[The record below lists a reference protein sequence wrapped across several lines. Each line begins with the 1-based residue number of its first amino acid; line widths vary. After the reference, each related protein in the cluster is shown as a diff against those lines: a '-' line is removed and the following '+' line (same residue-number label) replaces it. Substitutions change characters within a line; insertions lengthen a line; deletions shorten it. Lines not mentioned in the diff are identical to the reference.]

1 MARFPSLKAKKLIRV
16 LEAQP
21 LGYRIARQK
30 GSHRKMEAPNH
41 PAITFAFHDNQTI
54 RPRPSRTS
62 SAIRSALPNVM
73 RSRYSEEAM
82 TVRVLYRQ
90 DEDTW
95 VASSPDV
102 PRWTVVADTYA
113 EAHQLAE
120 EGVRFAL
127 EREDLTVEHYVP
139 AGVAVAA

>member
-1 MARFPSLKAKKLIRV
+1 ML
-16 LEAQP
+16 
-21 LGYRIARQK
+21 
-30 GSHRKMEAPNH
+30 SH
-41 PAITFAFHDNQTI
+41 
-54 RPRPSRTS
+54 
-62 SAIRSALPNVM
+62 
-73 RSRYSEEAM
+73 YSETTM

-127 EREDLTVEHYVP
+127 ERDDLTVEHYVP
-139 AGVAVAA
+139 ASVAVAA

>member
-1 MARFPSLKAKKLIRV
+1 
-16 LEAQP
+16 
-21 LGYRIARQK
+21 
-30 GSHRKMEAPNH
+30 
-41 PAITFAFHDNQTI
+41 
-54 RPRPSRTS
+54 
-62 SAIRSALPNVM
+62 M

-102 PRWTVVADTYA
+102 PRWTVVADTYS

-120 EGVRFAL
+120 DGVRFVL

>member
-1 MARFPSLKAKKLIRV
+1 ML
-16 LEAQP
+16 
-21 LGYRIARQK
+21 
-30 GSHRKMEAPNH
+30 
-41 PAITFAFHDNQTI
+41 
-54 RPRPSRTS
+54 
-62 SAIRSALPNVM
+62 
-73 RSRYSEEAM
+73 SRYSEDAM

-95 VASSPDV
+95 VATSPDV

-127 EREDLTVEHYVP
+127 ERDDLAVEHYVP
-139 AGVAVAA
+139 AGVAIAA

>member
-1 MARFPSLKAKKLIRV
+1 
-16 LEAQP
+16 
-21 LGYRIARQK
+21 
-30 GSHRKMEAPNH
+30 
-41 PAITFAFHDNQTI
+41 
-54 RPRPSRTS
+54 
-62 SAIRSALPNVM
+62 
-73 RSRYSEEAM
+73 M

-113 EAHQLAE
+113 EAHRLAE

-127 EREDLTVEHYVP
+127 EREREDLAIEHYVQ
-139 AGVAVAA
+139 AGVALAA

>member
-1 MARFPSLKAKKLIRV
+1 MP
-16 LEAQP
+16 
-21 LGYRIARQK
+21 
-30 GSHRKMEAPNH
+30 
-41 PAITFAFHDNQTI
+41 
-54 RPRPSRTS
+54 
-62 SAIRSALPNVM
+62 
-73 RSRYSEEAM
+73 SRYSDEAM

-90 DEDTW
+90 DQDTW

-113 EAHQLAE
+113 EAHRLAE

-139 AGVAVAA
+139 AGVAHAA

>member
-1 MARFPSLKAKKLIRV
+1 
-16 LEAQP
+16 
-21 LGYRIARQK
+21 
-30 GSHRKMEAPNH
+30 
-41 PAITFAFHDNQTI
+41 
-54 RPRPSRTS
+54 
-62 SAIRSALPNVM
+62 
-73 RSRYSEEAM
+73 M

-120 EGVRFAL
+120 DGVRFVL
-127 EREDLTVEHYVP
+127 ERDDLTVDTTFPP
-139 AGVAVAA
+139 ASPSPRSGPQPPDRSPKASSSPA